1 MTVCVDGYLTGHN
14 IREVFAIVEVK
25 AAVRDR
31 RDRPEVLWQEAAEMV
46 AWIMN
51 DANSRQCPLDW

>member
-1 MTVCVDGYLTGHN
+1 MTVCVDGHITGHN

-25 AAVRDR
+25 AAVRNR

-51 DANSRQCPLDW
+51 DANSQQCPLDR

>member
-1 MTVCVDGYLTGHN
+1 MTTYTDSYLEGHH

-25 AAVRDR
+25 AAHRDR
-31 RDRPEVLWQEAAEMV
+31 KTRPEILRQEAAQMV

-51 DANSRQCPLDW
+51 DANSRQCPLGQ